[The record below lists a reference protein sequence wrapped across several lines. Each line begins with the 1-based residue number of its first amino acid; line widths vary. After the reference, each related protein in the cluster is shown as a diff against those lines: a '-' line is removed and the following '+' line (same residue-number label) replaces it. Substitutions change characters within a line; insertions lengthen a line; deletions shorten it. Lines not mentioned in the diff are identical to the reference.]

1 MPADSSHNPQARRN
15 SRKHASE
22 DDIDVRRARGEVS
35 CAECRRLKLKCDKK
49 LPCSSCVRRGV
60 HSICPN
66 GKMAAGQGTR
76 FVLADTSQLH
86 TKITEM
92 GQRIRQLEDALAI
105 SHSGITNETHPLLR
119 DELLSIKFGP
129 ENGTTSP
136 APPSRDPS
144 VESIDAFGTLTIFD
158 RDLSKYFGR
167 SAGSE
172 KLKYLQAGAEMEPS
186 WIPDDDQSS
195 TSMLT
200 QDILRLSNLFP
211 MCAEANS
218 EKTMDILFSHLP
230 EQPRAWAL
238 CETYLEQGAW
248 QFQPIRRD
256 ELIDEILVPI
266 YRSRKERASSDS
278 NQPHVISPHRLAS
291 LYIVFAIGALVDLTL
306 DPYSSEAESF
316 ALLCRAAISLRSVFD
331 SPEICTVQTISLL
344 AHYQT
349 FAGKRYT
356 LDAAW
361 TVMSLAAKLAQ
372 SVKFLDRDGSRW
384 DFDAKTVDRR
394 RSLFYELFCSEQ
406 FHSLAIGRPP
416 ALRPSYVDCEF
427 PTDDVPMMDEEGKL
441 QMGYFQWKYEFC
453 RDILAQVLELTLT
466 AELPSYQTILDLDR
480 KVREKTLPAH
490 LNVFMSAED
499 EHCTPAAYMRRCNLG
514 QYRSVTLLFLHR
526 SFFAQAMLDHPVNP
540 LRSPYAPSFLAAYR
554 CASGVIKSSLNHYDR
569 FPDLCRRWW
578 NVGSQSFLILNQ
590 IIVGSIV
597 TRSPSSAMA
606 PNAFIELGLACDLFE
621 KCNSDSRRSRSGLA
635 ILNRLRDKA
644 FQIFSQLRSGT
655 SPIPSSLSVGRD
667 YGDDELA
674 LFGGQTRVLFSKLL
688 LLQRSKQKNQTE
700 SFVNTPISTSDSDS
714 PAPSDATDSK
724 DNSPETLPDVHP
736 SLVEYISLLPPSQH
750 PRSPPP
756 ESALE
761 QFYTNPFA
769 QTSFP
774 NSQMQN
780 LSMSLPDVPSQV
792 PSSNGQSFPRFF
804 SDLGDFSMGTFTAEP
819 TVMDG
824 TASTGDLMN
833 LDLMMTDSGIDQQWR
848 SFMRDSGLL
857 DQRSSS

>member
-1 MPADSSHNPQARRN
+1 
-15 SRKHASE
+15 
-22 DDIDVRRARGEVS
+22 
-35 CAECRRLKLKCDKK
+35 
-49 LPCSSCVRRGV
+49 
-60 HSICPN
+60 
-66 GKMAAGQGTR
+66 
-76 FVLADTSQLH
+76 
-86 TKITEM
+86 
-92 GQRIRQLEDALAI
+92 
-105 SHSGITNETHPLLR
+105 
-119 DELLSIKFGP
+119 
-129 ENGTTSP
+129 
-136 APPSRDPS
+136 
-144 VESIDAFGTLTIFD
+144 
-158 RDLSKYFGR
+158 
-167 SAGSE
+167 
-172 KLKYLQAGAEMEPS
+172 
-186 WIPDDDQSS
+186 
-195 TSMLT
+195 
-200 QDILRLSNLFP
+200 
-211 MCAEANS
+211 
-218 EKTMDILFSHLP
+218 
-230 EQPRAWAL
+230 
-238 CETYLEQGAW
+238 
-248 QFQPIRRD
+248 
-256 ELIDEILVPI
+256 
-266 YRSRKERASSDS
+266 
-278 NQPHVISPHRLAS
+278 
-291 LYIVFAIGALVDLTL
+291 
-306 DPYSSEAESF
+306 
-316 ALLCRAAISLRSVFD
+316 
-331 SPEICTVQTISLL
+331 
-344 AHYQT
+344 
-349 FAGKRYT
+349 
-356 LDAAW
+356 
-361 TVMSLAAKLAQ
+361 
-372 SVKFLDRDGSRW
+372 
-384 DFDAKTVDRR
+384 
-394 RSLFYELFCSEQ
+394 
-406 FHSLAIGRPP
+406 
-416 ALRPSYVDCEF
+416 
-427 PTDDVPMMDEEGKL
+427 MMDEEGKL

-466 AELPSYQTILDLDR
+466 AEIPSYQTILDLDR

-514 QYRSVTLLFLHR
+514 QYRSHFYSSIVVSLLR
-526 SFFAQAMLDHPVNP
+526 
-540 LRSPYAPSFLAAYR
+540 R
-554 CASGVIKSSLNHYDR
+554 CLIIP

-578 NVGSQSFLILNQ
+578 NVGSQLFSAA

-756 ESALE
+756 ESAME

-780 LSMSLPDVPSQV
+780 LLISLPDVPSQV
-792 PSSNGQSFPRFF
+792 SNEQSFPRFF

-819 TVMDG
+819 TVMNG
-824 TASTGDLMN
+824 TASAGDLMN

-857 DQRSSS
+857 DQGPSS

>member
-1 MPADSSHNPQARRN
+1 MPADSSHNPQARRI

-105 SHSGITNETHPLLR
+105 SHSGISNELHPLLR

-129 ENGTTSP
+129 ENGT
-136 APPSRDPS
+136 APRASRDPS

-158 RDLSKYFGR
+158 RDVSKYFGR

-172 KLKYLQAGAEMEPS
+172 TLLLAGAEMEPS
-186 WIPDDDQSS
+186 WIPDVDQPS
-195 TSMLT
+195 TSTLT

-218 EKTMDILFSHLP
+218 EKTMDLLFSHLP

-238 CETYLEQGAW
+238 CETYLEQASW

-256 ELIDEILVPI
+256 ELIDDILVPI
-266 YRSRKERASSDS
+266 YRSQKDRASSEL
-278 NQPHVISPHRLAS
+278 NRPHTISPHRLAT

-306 DPYSSEAESF
+306 EPYSPEAESF

-331 SPEICTVQTISLL
+331 SPEICTVQTIALL
-344 AHYQT
+344 AQYHT

-356 LDAAW
+356 LDNAW

-372 SVKFLDRDGSRW
+372 SLGLHRDGSRW

-406 FHSLAIGRPP
+406 FHSLALGRPP

-427 PTDDVPMMDEEGKL
+427 PTDNEPMMDEKGRP

-466 AELPSYQTILDLDR
+466 AEPPSYQIILDLDR
-480 KVREKTLPAH
+480 KIREKTLPPH

-578 NVGSQSFLILNQ
+578 NVGSQLFSAA

-621 KCNSDSRRSRSGLA
+621 KCTSDSRRSRSGLA

-655 SPIPSSLSVGRD
+655 SPISSSLYVGRD

-688 LLQRSKQKNQTE
+688 LLQRNKQKSHAE
-700 SFVNTPISTSDSDS
+700 SSANTPISPSNSDS
-714 PAPSDATDSK
+714 PAPSDTSDSK
-724 DNSPETLPDVHP
+724 DNSSENLPDVHP
-736 SLVEYISLLPPSQH
+736 SLMEYISLLPPSQH
-750 PRSPPP
+750 PRSPPS
-756 ESALE
+756 ELAVE
-761 QFYTNPFA
+761 QLYNTNPFIP
-769 QTSFP
+769 TSFP
-774 NSQMQN
+774 ESQMQN
-780 LSMSLPDVPSQV
+780 LYISSPEATPQGSSPD
-792 PSSNGQSFPRFF
+792 GQSFSRFF
-804 SDLGDFSMGTFTAEP
+804 SDLGNLSMGTFTAEP
-819 TVMDG
+819 AAMNDN
-824 TASTGDLMN
+824 ASAGDLMN
-833 LDLMMTDSGIDQQWR
+833 LDLVMTDSGIDQHWR

-857 DQRSSS
+857 DHGLSS

>member
-1 MPADSSHNPQARRN
+1 MPADSSHNPQVRRI
-15 SRKHASE
+15 SRKQASE

-105 SHSGITNETHPLLR
+105 SHSGLSNEQHPLLR

-129 ENGTTSP
+129 ENGTASQ
-136 APPSRDPS
+136 ASPSRDNS

-158 RDLSKYFGR
+158 RDVSKYFGR

-172 KLKYLQAGAEMEPS
+172 TLLLAGAEMEPS
-186 WIPDDDQSS
+186 WTPFDDQPS
-195 TSMLT
+195 TALLT
-200 QDILRLSNLFP
+200 QDILKLSTLFP
-211 MCAEANS
+211 MCAEANL
-218 EKTMDILFSHLP
+218 EKTMDVLFSHLP
-230 EQPRAWAL
+230 ERPRAWAL
-238 CETYLEQGAW
+238 CETYLEQASW

-256 ELIDEILVPI
+256 ELIDDILAPI
-266 YRSRKERASSDS
+266 YRSRKDRASPDW
-278 NQPHVISPHRLAS
+278 NQPHTITPHRLAT

-306 DPYSSEAESF
+306 EPYSSEAENF

-331 SPEICTVQTISLL
+331 SPEICTVQTIALL
-344 AHYQT
+344 AHYHA

-356 LDAAW
+356 LDNAW
-361 TVMSLAAKLAQ
+361 TIMSLAAKLAQ
-372 SVKFLDRDGSRW
+372 SVGLHRDGSRW

-394 RSLFYELFCSEQ
+394 RALFYELFCSEQ

-427 PTDDVPMMDEEGKL
+427 PTDESMLDEEGNP
-441 QMGYFQWKYEFC
+441 QMGYFHWKYEFC
-453 RDILAQVLELTLT
+453 RDILSQVLELTLT
-466 AELPSYQTILDLDR
+466 AEPPSYQTILDLDR
-480 KVREKTLPAH
+480 KIREKTLPPH
-490 LNVFMSAED
+490 LNVFLSAED
-499 EHCTPAAYMRRCNLG
+499 EHCTPAEYMRRCNLG

-578 NVGSQSFLILNQ
+578 SVGSQLFSAA

-621 KCNSDSRRSRSGLA
+621 KCTSDSRRSRSGMA

-644 FQIFSQLRSGT
+644 FQIFSQLRSGAPQIST
-655 SPIPSSLSVGRD
+655 SLSVGRD

-688 LLQRSKQKNQTE
+688 LLQRDKEKSLAE
-700 SFVNTPISTSDSDS
+700 SSVSNPVSPSNTDS
-714 PAPSDATDSK
+714 PATSDASDSK
-724 DNSPETLPDVHP
+724 DTPPENLPDVHP

-750 PRSPPP
+750 PRSSASS
-756 ESALE
+756 ESSFD
-761 QFYTNPFA
+761 QFYNSNPFV
-769 QTSFP
+769 QTNFP
-774 NSQMQN
+774 DPQLQN
-780 LSMSLPDVPSQV
+780 LYISSPEGFPQV
-792 PSSNGQSFPRFF
+792 SNPNGQGYPRFF
-804 SDLGDFSMGTFTAEP
+804 SELGNLSMETFTAEP
-819 TVMDG
+819 AAINGNSNAV
-824 TASTGDLMN
+824 DLMN
-833 LDLMMTDSGIDQQWR
+833 LDLMVTDSGIDQQWR

-857 DQRSSS
+857 DHSLGS